1 MNPYL
6 HLSSDHERCYKA
18 GIIHRDV
25 SVNNI
30 VLSGGEGHL
39 IDFDHCKITN
49 RSTDHFTHL
58 IANPPPTDPKE
69 RWRTVWS
76 TVFEK
81 RILDIIAATHPG
93 EKPLSSLQQRLRP
106 ELFEQST
113 PVSVSDLGWDQVRK
127 LC

>member
-1 MNPYL
+1 
-6 HLSSDHERCYKA
+6 
-18 GIIHRDV
+18 
-25 SVNNI
+25 VNNI

-39 IDFDHCKITN
+39 IDFDHCKMTN
-49 RSTDHFTHL
+49 RSTDRFTRL

-76 TVFEK
+76 AVFEK

-93 EKPLSSLQQRLRP
+93 EKLLSSFSLVSLQQRLRP
-106 ELFEQST
+106 ELFERST